1 MKSRKNLLAALAV
14 MASVSMFGV
23 AIAGVNVTV
32 TGIDATTTDP
42 HKISGAG
49 DFQFINHVYEG
60 LYGHDVSG
68 KLVPKLALSH
78 KVSDDGKVYT
88 FNLRPNV
95 VFHNG
100 EPFTA
105 EDIRFSWM
113 RSNDPEIKNPR
124 SRILTQNIQDVRVL
138 DDLTVEIALKRPDAT
153 ILANLGENFYIV
165 HKNTLEKLGN
175 EGFAQ
180 AAIGTGPLK
189 FVSRRLGQDAVF
201 ERNDAYWGDP
211 VSYDRLVIRTVTDP
225 QTRVAMLRAGE
236 VDAIANVP
244 PQLARELERDSNV
257 NVITRPSYQNI
268 FIVLNPQASH
278 GEFADRRVRQALN
291 MAIDRQTLIDRVM
304 FGNATES
311 TTLCHREIFGC
322 NIDRDPYPYDPAK
335 AKALLEEAGFDFD
348 RTYNVF
354 GLAPGRVAQSREVAE
369 AVFFYLSQIG
379 IKTKLELLEYGT
391 FLGRIS
397 AKDFESADMF
407 WMGWTDFNN
416 ESMGRLPRNLHS
428 EGTLSWQND
437 KVLDELID
445 QANAIVDP
453 KERGAHMQRLFA
465 HVYDN
470 PPAIF
475 LWTTDEA
482 FAMRNN
488 IEWEPRAKVSW
499 PEFIVLEKK

>member
-1 MKSRKNLLAALAV
+1 MKSRKNLLATLAF
-14 MASVSMFGV
+14 MATVSISGL
-23 AIAGVNVTV
+23 AIAQVNVTV

-68 KLVPKLALSH
+68 NLIPKLALSH
-78 KVSDDGKVYT
+78 EVSDDGKVYT
-88 FNLRPNV
+88 FKLRPNV

-105 EDIRFSWM
+105 EDVRFSWM

-124 SRILTQNIQDVRVL
+124 SRILTQNIENVRVI
-138 DDLTVEIALKRPDAT
+138 DEHTVEIELKSPDAT

-165 HKNTLEKLGN
+165 NKNTLEKLGD

-201 ERNDAYWGDP
+201 ERHDDYWGDP
-211 VSYDRLVIRTVTDP
+211 VAYDRLTIRTVTDP

-278 GEFADRRVRQALN
+278 GEFADPRVRQALN

-311 TTLCHREIFGC
+311 TTLCHREVFGC
-322 NIDRDPYPYDPAK
+322 NIDRDPYPYDPEK

-428 EGTLSWQND
+428 EGALSWQND
-437 KVLDELID
+437 KALDEMID

-453 KERGAHMQRLFA
+453 KEREAHMQRLFT

-482 FAMRNN
+482 YAMRNN
-488 IEWEPRAKVSW
+488 IQWEPRAKVSW